1 MENNQEIITRS
12 ISDLQLS
19 EEIQNFCQQHNF
31 KNLDDLL
38 KVSEYEMI
46 HTLGL
51 SYHAVIELFG
61 YLQSL
66 GLGDLMD
73 NSGKGEVQITWE
85 D

>member
-12 ISDLQLS
+12 VKDLPLGD
-19 EEIQNFCQQHNF
+19 EVQHLCKQHKF

-38 KVSEYEMI
+38 KVSDYDMI

-51 SYHAVIELFG
+51 SYHAVMDLFS

-73 NSGKGEVQITWE
+73 NPGKGEVQITY
-85 D
+85 